1 MTAIVSDAA
10 RAMLDAPAP
19 GCMLGHFRIVREIGR
34 GAMGEIY
41 LAHDLRL
48 DRDVALKLLPTV
60 FREDRERLRR
70 FELEARAAT
79 LLNHPNIITVYEVG
93 EWQGRTFIATELVS
107 GQSRAQ
113 RIATGPVSVEESVWI
128 TIQIAQAPAAAHA
141 AGVIHRDLK
150 PANVMLRTDGAV
162 KVLDFGLARMPHV
175 AGAAGE

>member
-19 GCMLGHFRIVREIGR
+19 GCMLGISASFAKSAAASFARSTSRTICVSIATWRSSCSPR
-34 GAMGEIY
+34 CFVKTAS
-41 LAHDLRL
+41 AC
-48 DRDVALKLLPTV
+48 AAS
-60 FREDRERLRR
+60 
-70 FELEARAAT
+70 LEARAAT

-107 GQSRAQ
+107 GQSLAQ
-113 RIATGPVSVEESVWI
+113 RIATGPVSVEESVRI
-128 TIQIAQAPAAAHA
+128 AIQIAQALAAAHA

-150 PANVMLRTDGAV
+150 PANVMPRTDGAV